1 MYVQRVFRLA
11 DSDAHTKYHTHR
23 EPVLYSYK
31 VKGRSHKVNMW
42 AVSVSALAYIF
53 NNTRLQEVQV
63 TVTSHIGVE
72 FCRADDLNRAF
83 IEEMILQDMLAKG

>member
-1 MYVQRVFRLA
+1 
-11 DSDAHTKYHTHR
+11 
-23 EPVLYSYK
+23 
-31 VKGRSHKVNMW
+31 MW